1 LESGNY
7 AEIAKNFVLQMKN
20 SNSSLVYLI
29 IIVRFRRDK
38 RIRTRISRIWSPV
51 FFRLNYAEAKIWWR
65 RRESN
70 PRPGFLP
77 YRLLQA
83 YPFFCLGGSETS
95 EGQDFCS
102 AVPKLLFRRR
112 DIQRKSEAIPLL
124 DYLNIWRLLF
134 VFCLLPD
141 TRTSRRNPFVPYI
154 LYHIISMSTSVSPI
168 SCSSLNLNIL
178 TVLNAFSSSLYI
190 IGLIFSPCASR

>member
-1 LESGNY
+1 MSRRLRPLSYGPVETMSFGGDGGNRTRVRDFCRIGFY
-7 AEIAKNFVLQMKN
+7 RLIPSFVLGAK
-20 SNSSLVYLI
+20 LP
-29 IIVRFRRDK
+29 K
-38 RIRTRISRIWSPV
+38 GRI
-51 FFRLNYAEAKIWWR
+51 
-65 RRESN
+65 
-70 PRPGFLP
+70 
-77 YRLLQA
+77 
-83 YPFFCLGGSETS
+83 
-95 EGQDFCS
+95 FCS

-141 TRTSRRNPFVPYI
+141 THTSRRNPFVPYI